1 MGAQCQRQDGGEES
15 KSKKK
20 IDLEWKAINLELQHQ
35 LLFLVALVPVNEILT
50 IHYNVEFASQI
61 AIIYLIF

>member
-1 MGAQCQRQDGGEES
+1 MGAQCQRQDGGEVS

-20 IDLEWKAINLELQHQ
+20 KTFDIDWKAINLKLQHH

-50 IHYNVEFASQI
+50 IHYKVEFASNI
-61 AIIYLIF
+61 AII